1 MPSAT
6 KNAGR
11 VIRFFDHVGHLRM
24 GGLTRSVGIDH
35 RFAEDFRYQTV
46 LSCIKKLILNH
57 QHQVRIKGGPKRL
70 LEVLRDWLFEIKAG
84 KFRPYCSCNRGDP
97 PQQCPN

>member
-6 KNAGR
+6 KNASR
-11 VIRFFDHVGHLRM
+11 VIRFFNHVGHLWM
-24 GGLTRSVGIDH
+24 GGFTRSVGIDH

-46 LSCIKKLILNH
+46 LSCIKKLILND

-70 LEVLRDWLFEIKAG
+70 LKVLGDRLFEIKAG
-84 KFRPYCSCNRGDP
+84 DFRPYGSCNRGDP
-97 PQQCPN
+97 HQHRPN